1 MSDQFIM
8 MYGRFEKFKKIKK
21 KIGDLSEDLN
31 STLHVFLNKKQRL
44 PKETIFWYMDCS
56 PSILFA
62 LSNSPTMSIFRV
74 DANLDVVSFVAGFG
88 VCFVHRWTTW

>member
-1 MSDQFIM
+1 MSDQLMIYDQFK
-8 MYGRFEKFKKIKK
+8 KFKKMK
-21 KIGDLSEDLN
+21 KIGDLSDDLN
-31 STLHVFLNKKQRL
+31 STLRVFLNEKQRR
-44 PKETIFWYMDCS
+44 PKETIFWYMECS

-88 VCFVHRWTTW
+88 VCFVHR

>member
-1 MSDQFIM
+1 MSDQFM
-8 MYGRFEKFKKIKK
+8 LYDQFKKFKQMK
-21 KIGDLSEDLN
+21 KIGDLSEGEDLN
-31 STLHVFLNKKQRL
+31 RTLRVFLNEKQRR
-44 PKETIFWYMDCS
+44 PKETIFWYMECS

-88 VCFVHRWTTW
+88 VCFVHR